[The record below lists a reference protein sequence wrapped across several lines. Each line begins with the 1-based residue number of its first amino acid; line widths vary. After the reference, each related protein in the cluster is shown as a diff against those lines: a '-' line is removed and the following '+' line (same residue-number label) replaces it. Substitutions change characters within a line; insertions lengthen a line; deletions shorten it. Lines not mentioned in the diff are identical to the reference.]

1 MFAKLS
7 GSTLLAAT
15 ALLVAF
21 TVTSCGLIPSQA
33 QSSIIAVNVDE
44 SRLAIKGYDP
54 VAYFTE
60 AKPVQGSSQ
69 FSAQYLGATYFF
81 SSAQHQSMF
90 ESDPNKYAP
99 QYGGYCAYGV
109 SKEYKFDIDPEA
121 WAVVDGKLYL
131 NLNEKVQ
138 NRWVTNKEEL
148 IVEANSIWTQ
158 IVDKPVTEL

>member
-1 MFAKLS
+1 MFAKFS
-7 GSTLLAAT
+7 GSKLLTAA
-15 ALLVAF
+15 ALLIAF
-21 TVTSCGLIPSQA
+21 AVTSCGLIPSQA
-33 QSSIIAVNVDE
+33 QSSINAINVDE

-60 AKPVQGSSQ
+60 AQPVQGSSQ
-69 FSAQYLGATYFF
+69 FSAQHLGATYFF
-81 SSAQHQSMF
+81 SSAHHQSMF

-99 QYGGYCAYGV
+99 QYGGYCAFGV

-121 WAVVDGKLYL
+121 WAIVDDKLYL

-138 NRWVTNKEEL
+138 NRWVGNKDEL

-158 IVDKPVTEL
+158 IADKPVTEL

>member
-1 MFAKLS
+1 MFTKFS
-7 GSTLLAAT
+7 GSTVLTAT
-15 ALLVAF
+15 ALLIAL

-69 FSAQYLGATYFF
+69 FSAQHLGATYFF

-138 NRWVTNKEEL
+138 NRWVTNKVDL
-148 IVEANSIWTQ
+148 IVEANSIWTK
-158 IVDKPVTEL
+158 IGDKPVSDL

>member
-1 MFAKLS
+1 MFTKFS
-7 GSTLLAAT
+7 GSTVLTAT
-15 ALLVAF
+15 ALLIAL

-69 FSAQYLGATYFF
+69 FSAQHLGATYFF

-138 NRWVTNKEEL
+138 NRWVTNKEDL
-148 IVEANSIWTQ
+148 IVEANSIWTK
-158 IVDKPVTEL
+158 IGDKPVSDL